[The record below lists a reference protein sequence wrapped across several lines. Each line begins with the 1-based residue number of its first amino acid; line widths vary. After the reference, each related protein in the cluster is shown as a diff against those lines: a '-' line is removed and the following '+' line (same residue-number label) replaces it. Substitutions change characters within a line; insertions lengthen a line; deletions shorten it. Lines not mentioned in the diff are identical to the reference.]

1 MRWLMRWVTTFAR
14 KNNMKKNNLEAN
26 LKALNKL
33 AAATS
38 GVGMIDVPK
47 HAKPLHQKLGR
58 ALGCTHSWETAP
70 QPASLAQSDTATFIG

>member
-1 MRWLMRWVTTFAR
+1 
-14 KNNMKKNNLEAN
+14 MKKNNLEAN